1 MVWIDPNH
9 RGNRKLL
16 MSNTDTSKPGS
27 IGSYCVAIARLIDS
41 YGLDARAIFSKAGLD
56 LDAAS
61 QPGARLPVE
70 KIAVVWRTAVA
81 ETENSALGLE
91 IALFME
97 PTSFYSL
104 SISTWASNT
113 LLEALER
120 YVRFTLVVSDGIELS
135 LEEDGDFIDLQ
146 AVNRTPERA
155 HEGFDACLSTILGI
169 CRQVS
174 SPDFNPVQVEM
185 ERPEPRDADK
195 FTAFFKA
202 PVKFSADKTM
212 MRFWAADLRKK
223 LPHANEDL
231 AKHNDNM
238 SISYLA
244 EHNKDRWGTRVYVK
258 LLQLLPEGISTES
271 RVADMLGVAE
281 ENLRRYLRKENTS
294 YRRIL
299 NDTRKQ
305 LAIHYLN
312 QKQLPL
318 TEITYLLG
326 FSDPSN
332 FSRAFKQWTGYT
344 PGEYRTR

>member
-1 MVWIDPNH
+1 MA
-9 RGNRKLL
+9 
-16 MSNTDTSKPGS
+16 NTETSKPGS
-27 IGSYCVAIARLIDS
+27 IGSYCVVIARLIDS
-41 YGLDARAIFSKAGLD
+41 YGLDAKEIFSKADLD

-61 QPGARLPVE
+61 QPGARLPIE

-81 ETENSALGLE
+81 ETKNTALGLE
-91 IALFME
+91 IANFIE

-113 LLEALER
+113 LLEALQR

-135 LEEDGDFIDLQ
+135 LEENGDFIDLC
-146 AVNRTPERA
+146 AINHTPERA

-174 SPDFNPVQVEM
+174 SPDFNPVQVQM
-185 ERPEPRDADK
+185 ERPEPEDADK
-195 FTAFFKA
+195 FAQFFKA
-202 PVKFSADKTM
+202 PIEFSADRTL
-212 MRFWAADLRKK
+212 MRFRAEELRKK

-244 EHNKDRWGTRVYVK
+244 EHSKDRWGMRVYVK
-258 LLQLLPEGISTES
+258 LLQLLPEGVSTET
-271 RVADMLGVAE
+271 RVAEVLGVAE
-281 ENLRRYLRKENTS
+281 ENLRRYLRKEKTS
-294 YRRIL
+294 YRQIL

-305 LAIHYLN
+305 LAIHYLH